1 MERVLITGGTRGIG
15 RQTAILFK
23 KSGYEV
29 FVTYVKSSD
38 EAEKLEKIGINTIMA
53 DVSDFGAMLEAK
65 KKIGSVDILVNNAG
79 ISYWGLLS
87 DMKIEEWQRILDVN
101 LTGTF
106 NCIKLFSPDMVNKKC
121 GSIVN
126 ISSMWGVTG
135 GSCEAA
141 YSASKAG
148 IIGLTKALAKELGPS
163 GIRVNCVAPGVI
175 KTDMTKNL
183 SQEDFSTLSEETPLG
198 TIGTAEDVAEGILY
212 IARAKFVTGEVL
224 NINGG
229 IVI

>member
-53 DVSDFGAMLEAK
+53 DVSDFEAMLEAK

-183 SQEDFSTLSEETPLG
+183 SQEDFCALSEETPLG
-198 TIGTAEDVAEGILY
+198 AIGTAEDVAEGILY
-212 IARAKFVTGEVL
+212 IARAKFITGEVL

>member
-1 MERVLITGGTRGIG
+1 MKKVLITGGTRGIG
-15 RQTAILFK
+15 RKTAELFK
-23 KSGYEV
+23 KSGYSV
-29 FVTYVKSSD
+29 FVTYEKSSD
-38 EAEKLEKIGINTIMA
+38 EAKKLKSDGISAIKA
-53 DVSDFGAMLEAK
+53 DVSDIEAMESVRNE
-65 KKIGSVDILVNNAG
+65 IGTVDVLVNNAG

-87 DMKIEEWQRILDVN
+87 DMTQAQWKRVIDVN

-106 NCIKLFSPDMVNKKC
+106 NCIKVFSPDMVNKKR
-121 GSIVN
+121 GAIIN
-126 ISSMWGVTG
+126 LSSMWGVTG

-141 YSASKAG
+141 YSAAKAG

-163 GIRVNCVAPGVI
+163 GVRVNAVAPGVI

-183 SQEDFSTLSEETPLG
+183 SEDDLNSLAEETPLG
-198 TIGTAEDVAEGILY
+198 IIGTAEDIAEGILY
-212 IARAKFVTGEVL
+212 LAKARFVTGEIL